1 MEPSGTCQVLFAVPQ
16 PAVNHQVPERRVIIR
31 AMAQGSVPQDA
42 MQRLK
47 LVQAWDTL
55 NKSTTGLDDLLEA
68 ADDILT
74 NSTASP
80 EQQKKAA
87 ETIIAKSSNSLMKL
101 KAQNKLKT
109 IKLSFSV
116 AAVVVDPDS
125 QKYETM
131 ATPSDPAFAAYA
143 RNFEIGNFW
152 YWFGTFWKEMPK
164 ADRLPILKAVV
175 DTDGNLL
182 PACQDLNTKN
192 VNGLGIPRQ
201 DELRTLLKQMM
212 GKGFTPWKIKAEK
225 EAVETK
231 DLLPKID
238 ALGTQYHSV
247 GFRGD
252 ARDPAT
258 LMAHDEGEFR
268 PKVKSPFQV
277 TKYNLDAKWNPFS
290 EDTIRNTMYFRE
302 GQADNDLF
310 TVVSIAKEFATA
322 TKFPLINDAPP
333 ELKVYP
339 KGAKVVMYDTAGK
352 TQSTVE
358 VTVTQCYLY
367 MVITGTGFDTE
378 EKQTSKFPE
387 IGVGLVTADKFL
399 AYMTVTRIHYGETG
413 DDGHTAYVSDYEY
426 FRANKRKLLYEQN
439 PDSDARTKFND
450 YVTNTYFHK
459 FFEYNPLKK
468 KKLISIEKCPYI
480 EGTFIN
486 IYNRALKARG

>member
-1 MEPSGTCQVLFAVPQ
+1 
-16 PAVNHQVPERRVIIR
+16 
-31 AMAQGSVPQDA
+31 
-42 MQRLK
+42 MQRLALAK
-47 LVQAWDTL
+47 AWETL
-55 NKSTTGLDDLLEA
+55 NKLSSPLEDVLEA
-68 ADDILT
+68 ADDVLD

-87 ETIIAKSSNSLMKL
+87 ETIVARSGNPLKKL

-109 IKLSFSV
+109 IKVGFAV
-116 AAVVVDPDS
+116 TAVVVDPDS
-125 QKYETM
+125 QKYEAM

-152 YWFGTFWKEMPK
+152 YWFGTFWKEMAK
-164 ADRLPILKAVV
+164 ADRLPILKAMV

-182 PACQDLNTKN
+182 PAYQDLNTKN

-201 DELRTLLKQMM
+201 DALRTLLKQMM
-212 GKGFTPWKIKAEK
+212 GKGFTPWRLKAEK

-238 ALGTQYHSV
+238 ALGKQFHSV

-252 ARDPAT
+252 ARDPST

-268 PKVKSPFQV
+268 PKAKSPFQV

-310 TVVSIAKEFATA
+310 TVVSIAKDFATA

-333 ELKVYP
+333 EMKSYP
-339 KGAKVVMYDTAGK
+339 KGAKLVMYDTMARS
-352 TQSTVE
+352 QSTVE

-399 AYMTVTRIHYGETG
+399 AYMTVIRLHYGDTG
-413 DDGHTAYVSDYEY
+413 DDGHTTFVSDFEF
-426 FRANKRKLLYEQN
+426 FRPNKRKLLYEQN
-439 PDSDARTKFND
+439 PDNDTLTKFNE
-450 YVTNTYFHK
+450 YMSSTYYHQ

-468 KKLISIEKCPYI
+468 KKLISIERCQYI
-480 EGTFIN
+480 EGPYIN
-486 IYNRALKARG
+486 IHNRALKARG